1 VKEKAKMQTELYV
14 NETQREALTKDK
26 AALQSENKTLSDKI
40 QNLEELL
47 SDRDLYLDQW
57 DKNYLKLTSLKTALA
72 K

>member
-1 VKEKAKMQTELYV
+1 MQTELDV
-14 NETQREALTKDK
+14 NEAQREALTKDK

-40 QNLEELL
+40 KNLEELV
-47 SDRDLYLDQW
+47 SDRDLYLDRW